1 MRRTYSAKFLPI
13 AKFVPITLASLSC
26 NICPAFAYASELEE
40 LVVTAS
46 PLDKNR
52 DAVNQA
58 VATLSG
64 DQLHQAAASTLGET
78 LNGLPGVSSASFGP
92 GVGLPII
99 RGQSDNRVKVMQDS
113 IGTMDAS
120 AASPDHS
127 VTIEPLFAK
136 RIEVLR
142 GPAALRYGSGAIGG
156 VVNVLDNRIPDEL
169 PDGIE
174 AALELRHGSV
184 NDANTAVGTLT
195 GSIGNVAL
203 HWDGINHENGDL
215 NIPGNAANQV
225 DSPLETTHGFIA
237 NTDAESHS
245 NSLGASY
252 IGDMGFLGLSVNKL
266 TNNYGIPPAANTL
279 DSTGALEEEPELVRI
294 DMNQTRYD
302 LKGELNN
309 PLSGIEKI
317 SLRAGHNDYQHTE
330 MENGEPGTRFTNKAW
345 EGRVEMVHQ
354 MIANWQ
360 GALGVQASDRTFAA
374 IGDEAFI
381 PKSDISNQGIFFVEE
396 TKRGAWTFELGAR
409 AEQQKIAPDT
419 GASISHDTTN
429 LSGSSVW
436 HFTRNQRL
444 SFGIAKSQRAPSV
457 EELLAN
463 GPHPATES
471 FLVGDADLD
480 VETSNNIELG
490 YHWHSKRFQASI
502 NAYYNQIDNF
512 IYARATGA
520 IEDDLAEYQY
530 RQQDANFSGAELEL
544 TIPLADQWSL
554 RLFGDS
560 VNAKFD
566 RATGANAYVPRIPP
580 MRYGSA
586 LDFAKNNW
594 KANLS
599 MTHATAQDNPGAN
612 QTPTDAYTRMDANL
626 SYTIDA
632 DSFNYLIFLKG
643 TNLLNEEIRNSAS
656 FLREI
661 APEGGRGV
669 QLGLRVSF

>member
-1 MRRTYSAKFLPI
+1 MRRTYSARLLPI
-13 AKFVPITLASLSC
+13 AITCLSYSVFPSLT
-26 NICPAFAYASELEE
+26 YADDVEE
-40 LVVTAS
+40 VLVTAS

-52 DAVNQA
+52 DAVNQS

-120 AASPDHS
+120 ASSPDHS

-174 AALELRHGSV
+174 GAVELRHGSV
-184 NDANTAVGTLT
+184 NDENTAVGTLT
-195 GSIGNVAL
+195 GSLGNVAL
-203 HWDGINHENGDL
+203 HWDGVTHENGDL

-225 DSPLETTHGFIA
+225 NSPLETTHGYIA

-252 IGDMGFLGLSVNKL
+252 IGDDGFLGLSVNKL
-266 TNNYGIPPAANTL
+266 ANNYGIPPGTSTL
-279 DSTGALEEEPELVRI
+279 DATGAVEEEPELVRI

-317 SLRAGHNDYQHTE
+317 SLRAGHNDYEHTE

-354 MIANWQ
+354 MVANWQ
-360 GALGVQASDRTFAA
+360 GAIGVQASDRTFAA

-381 PKSDISNQGIFFVEE
+381 PKSDISNQGLFFVEE
-396 TKRGAWTFELGAR
+396 TERGDWTFELGAR
-409 AEQQKIAPDT
+409 VEQQKIAPDT
-419 GASISHDTTN
+419 QASIHHDTTN
-429 LSGSSVW
+429 LSGSTVW
-436 HFTRNQRL
+436 HFTDNQRL
-444 SFGIAKSQRAPSV
+444 SLGIAKSQRAPSV
-457 EELLAN
+457 EELLAY

-471 FLVGDADLD
+471 FLVGDANLD
-480 VETSNNIELG
+480 AETSNNIELG
-490 YHWHSKRFQASI
+490 YHWHSDSFQASI
-502 NAYYNQIDNF
+502 NTYYNQINNF

-520 IEDDLAEYQY
+520 IVDNFAEYQY
-530 RQQDANFSGAELEL
+530 SQQDANFSGAELEL
-544 TIPLADQWSL
+544 TIPIAQQWNL
-554 RLFGDS
+554 RFFGDS
-560 VNAKFD
+560 VTAKFD
-566 RATGANAYVPRIPP
+566 QETGANAYVPRIPP
-580 MRYGSA
+580 IHYGTA
-586 LDFAKNNW
+586 LDFVHNNW
-594 KANLS
+594 KANVS
-599 MTHATAQDNPGAN
+599 VTHATAQDNPGAYE
-612 QTPTDAYTRMDANL
+612 TPSAAYTRMDANL

-632 DSFNYLIFLKG
+632 DAFNYLIFLKG
-643 TNLLNEEIRNSAS
+643 TNLLDEEIRNSAS

-661 APEGGRGV
+661 APEGGRGI
-669 QLGLRVSF
+669 QLGVRISF